1 MPNPPIR
8 TVTLGIAEA
17 HPLKSKVI
25 EWAAAVLQNASRRYM
40 EAGFEVQTVRL
51 STRPVFDDLGDWSPS
66 SLLNYV
72 QELQR
77 ILDDIGLSY
86 CSLGTAQAARPGFPL
101 ERLDLV
107 ADLLAS
113 TSALNATVQIAT
125 PTRSL
130 RAAAA
135 LPAAR
140 IMKRLAQE
148 TEEGFGNF
156 RFAMLACVEP
166 GSPFFPSAYH
176 SGPASLAI
184 GLQGAGIVVE
194 AVQNHMTGN
203 AGPPDLFK
211 LSEDVKIALV
221 RHAQPIVELAQ
232 ELVSRHGLIFAGID
246 LSPAPMGEDSITAAM
261 ELCGDRKSTRLNSS
275 HAN

>member
-1 MPNPPIR
+1 MKAEFTMKYPPIR
-8 TVTLGIAEA
+8 TITLGIADA
-17 HPLKSKVI
+17 HPLTFAILKQ
-25 EWAAAVLQNASRRYM
+25 AAATLENASARFR
-40 EAGFEVQTVRL
+40 EAGYEVQTVRL
-51 STRPVFDDLGDWSPS
+51 STRPIFDDLADWSS
-66 SLLNYV
+66 SGLLNYV

-77 ILDDIGLSY
+77 ILDDVGLSY
-86 CSLGTAQAARPGFPL
+86 CSLGTVQAARPGFPL
-101 ERLDLV
+101 ERIELV
-107 ADLLAS
+107 ADLLVS
-113 TSALNATVQIAT
+113 TSACNATVQIAT
-125 PTRSL
+125 RAHSL

-156 RFAMLACVEP
+156 RFAMLACVDP
-166 GSPFFPSAYH
+166 GSPFFPTAYH

-184 GLQGAGIVVE
+184 GLQGAGIVTE
-194 AVQNHMTGN
+194 ALQNHMTGN

-232 ELVSRHGLIFAGID
+232 ELASRYGLIFAGID
-246 LSPAPMGEDSITAAM
+246 LSPAPMGEDSITTAM
-261 ELCGDRKSTRLNSS
+261 ELCGF
-275 HAN
+275 